1 MKDFL
6 VYALRR
12 IVMVI
17 PFLIGLTILAFA
29 LGVLS
34 PGDPAIAA
42 LTMDGTSEPTEAEI
56 LAMQHSM
63 GLDRPYW
70 VQYLSWLS
78 SAVVGNLGVSYLT
91 HKPVADELIRR
102 FPVTLHLAI
111 WAMAWVLALGIP
123 AGVWAALRKDS
134 FREMALRLVALLFIS
149 IPSFW
154 LAIVMMLIFSEE
166 LQILPSSG
174 YGDAIHMVLPSFVL
188 AAGTAAATLRLEET
202 SVLETMEKP
211 FVLTERA
218 KGLPASWI
226 MARHVLPNSLIP
238 VITMVGTFFGSIL
251 GGSVIIENLFSIPGL
266 GSYVLAAI
274 WGRDYPVI
282 QGYVLI
288 SGTVFLVF
296 NYLVDLSYY
305 VLSPNRGG
313 GA

>member
-166 LQILPSSG
+166 LQ
-174 YGDAIHMVLPSFVL
+174 D
-188 AAGTAAATLRLEET
+188 RK
-202 SVLETMEKP
+202 SV
-211 FVLTERA
+211 V
-218 KGLPASWI
+218 
-226 MARHVLPNSLIP
+226 
-238 VITMVGTFFGSIL
+238 
-251 GGSVIIENLFSIPGL
+251 
-266 GSYVLAAI
+266 
-274 WGRDYPVI
+274 
-282 QGYVLI
+282 
-288 SGTVFLVF
+288 
-296 NYLVDLSYY
+296 
-305 VLSPNRGG
+305 
-313 GA
+313 

>member
-6 VYALRR
+6 VYAFRWIL
-12 IVMVI
+12 MVI

-78 SAVVGNLGVSYLT
+78 SAVVGDLGVSYLT

-111 WAMAWVLALGIP
+111 WAMAWVLVLGIP

-154 LAIVMMLIFSEE
+154 LAIVMMLIFSEG

-174 YGDAIHMVLPSFVL
+174 YGDSIHMVLPSFVL

-202 SVLETMEKP
+202 SVLETMDKP
-211 FVLTERA
+211 FVLTARA
-218 KGLPASWI
+218 KGLPSFWI
-226 MARHVLPNSLIP
+226 MAHHVLPNSLIP

-305 VLSPNRGG
+305 ILSPERGVNL
-313 GA
+313 